1 VGAFALVRLRRGPLI
16 ETNPRE
22 TPLATQNKSIVS
34 FAKLTSGMEM
44 PNLLDVQLRAFQTL
58 LQTEAAIQER
68 EDVGLERVFNEI
80 FPISDVNGNFSLE
93 FVRYGL
99 GEPKYDM
106 EECMERDMTYAAP
119 LKATL
124 RLIVWEDGGDDR
136 RPKDI
141 IEKEVYLGDLPL
153 LTPLG
158 TFIINGAERV
168 IVSQLHRSP
177 GVVFEETIHPNG
189 SKLFNARIIPFRGSW
204 VEFTVDIHDVVAVH
218 IDKKKK
224 FPASALLRA
233 VGYSRDAD
241 ILSLFFQKQA
251 VELAVLE
258 RETVREG
265 RRGEVFHGFL
275 GEDVLDP
282 DSLEQGTARLF
293 RDVVLPGTGEVIER
307 GATLTAE
314 SYTAFREAGLWS
326 LPVAP
331 GQLLGRAGDELSAE
345 IIGRLQRAGIERVQA
360 FRPGHL
366 GGSALRATLA
376 KDPTRGT
383 LDALFAIHN
392 LLRPGTAPAPEVWT
406 EEEFEEGAGQ
416 VMHIGDFVRLWAD
429 EASQPAEPAPR
440 EIQRSTEERML
451 RFAKERGIKY
461 VWESFREERT
471 EKAARSG
478 RVLVFDLNRILQVYS
493 AVWRLL
499 FQPRAALVVGSE
511 LNGKPSAAS
520 DYGEYSEESLN
531 KRYDLGR
538 VGRYKINQRLQ
549 TAFGALGFTAPPA
562 GMTAL
567 TAQDVLAILYQLV
580 ELHEGRGQT
589 DDIDHLGN
597 RRVRSVGELI
607 ANQFSVGLSRMARL
621 VRERM
626 SIVSDPDKI
635 NIDDLVN
642 ARTVSAVIQQFFG
655 SSQLSQFMD
664 QTNPL
669 AELTHK
675 RRLSALGPGG
685 LTRER
690 AGFEVRDVHYSHY
703 GRMCPIETPE
713 GPNIGLINSLTTFSR
728 INDLGF
734 IETPYR
740 KVVRAVARYPHKVKL
755 QEAVRLVIG
764 ERNRNYAKAGEE
776 IDAVRGREV
785 FKAMITGAEL
795 AEDVRDWSEV
805 FPRLLAGEILQRD
818 WDEEFAAL
826 PVLARRGDRITEEIA
841 QRITSQPVNL
851 VRVVSRRAGAE
862 IRGVAP
868 ETIRNP
874 IALPVR
880 VFAPSDSALLAV
892 PGTVLTE
899 EVVERLYQA
908 QIEGLAE
915 AEVPHD
921 LPERV
926 GLDYSDGIPA
936 LPPESEVGRVALVP
950 AVILTHVTPVVTTIT
965 AWLSAN
971 EEENAPVAQA
981 NAPLTAENRFANEY
995 VLCRERGDFP
1005 LLRPDE
1011 IDYMDVA
1018 PDQLVSVAAA
1028 LIPFLEHDD
1037 ANRALMGS
1045 NMQRQG
1051 VPLLFPEAPLVG
1063 TGLEET
1069 VARDSGA
1076 VVIARRGG
1084 TVVEVTADHIV
1095 VDTGVNT
1102 TSTDGEPLR
1111 RLAQFDRYRL
1121 KKYWRTNQDT
1131 AINQRPLVHVG
1142 QQVGR
1147 GDILA
1152 DGASTDR
1159 GELALGRNLLVAF
1172 MPWYGHNFED
1182 AIVLSERLV
1191 KDDVYTSIHIQ
1202 ELELQVRDT
1211 KRGMEE
1217 ITREIPNVAEESLI
1231 DLDERGVVR
1240 IGARV
1245 KAGDILVGKITPK
1258 GETELSPEEKL
1269 LTAIFGEKAKDVK
1282 DSSLKVPPGVEGT
1295 VIDVKVFS
1303 RRIDDPLLEK
1313 EHGQKIGELRAF
1325 ERAEIGRISEARDE
1339 ELKDMLR
1346 GKTVALFLKRGTVEP
1361 FLEEGT
1367 ELGDEVLKELDLTEV
1382 DLTTLKVT
1390 DRETNERL
1398 RRLIDEAKRRIE
1410 RVRLRTEE
1418 QIDKVFQP
1426 DELPPGVVQ
1435 LVKVYLAEKR
1445 KISVGDKM
1453 AGRHG
1458 NKGIIA
1464 RIVPEEDMPFLP
1476 DGTPVDVCLNPLGV
1490 PSRMNVG
1497 QILET
1502 HLGWVAR
1509 VLGFEAK
1516 TPVFQ
1521 GASEDEIGVLL
1532 RLAGVKWAAQALQV
1546 SGDAPE
1552 FDLEEAR
1559 AIIKAL
1565 QSLPADDEPR
1575 PMRGIGRPMD
1585 RVFDAQILA
1594 SDLAQK
1600 LREVGR
1606 FLAAAA
1612 EEVLRDGDQ
1621 TVEEAFPAIA
1631 AHARSGENLNAA
1643 VEEFMQRAGL
1653 TPGAKVKLRD
1663 GRSGTEFSSP
1673 VSVGEIYMLK
1683 LSHLV
1688 DDKIHARSI
1697 GPYSLVTQQ
1706 PLAGKAQFGGQR
1718 FGEMEVWALEAYG
1731 AAHTLQEIL
1740 TVKSDDVN
1748 GRSRVYEAI
1757 VKGENLPEPGLPESF
1772 NVLVKELQALGISV
1786 TLGN

>member
-1 VGAFALVRLRRGPLI
+1 
-16 ETNPRE
+16 
-22 TPLATQNKSIVS
+22 
-34 FAKLTSGMEM
+34 M
-44 PNLLDVQLRAFQTL
+44 PNLLDVQVRAFQTL

-124 RLIVWEDGGDDR
+124 RLIVWEDTGDER

-158 TFIINGAERV
+158 TFIVNGAERV

-189 SKLFNARIIPFRGSW
+189 SKLFSARIIPFRGSW
-204 VEFTVDIHDVVAVH
+204 VEFTIDIHDVIAVH

-233 VGYSRDAD
+233 VGYSRDSD
-241 ILSLFFQKQA
+241 VLGLFFPRETA
-251 VELAVLE
+251 DLATLE

-275 GEDVLDP
+275 AEDIPDP
-282 DSLEQGTARLF
+282 ASLTEGSARLF
-293 RDVVLPGTGEVIER
+293 RDVVLSGTGELFERNTVLTADAYSSMR
-307 GATLTAE
+307 GAGI
-314 SYTAFREAGLWS
+314 SS
-326 LPVAP
+326 IPVAP
-331 GQLLGRAGDELSAE
+331 GHLIGHAGDELSQDL
-345 IIGRLQRAGIERVQA
+345 IGRLQRAGMEQISM
-360 FRPGHL
+360 FRPGTY
-366 GGSALRATLA
+366 GGSTLRATLA
-376 KDPTRGT
+376 KDPTHGT

-392 LLRPGTAPAPEVWT
+392 LLRPGTAPTPETWT
-406 EEEFEEGAGQ
+406 EDEFEESAAK
-416 VMHIGDFVRLWAD
+416 VLHVGDFLRLWAD
-429 EASQPAEPAPR
+429 EASQPADTAAR
-440 EIQRSTEERML
+440 EMQRSTEERML
-451 RFAKERGIKY
+451 RFAQERGIRY
-461 VWESFREERT
+461 VWENFREERT
-471 EKAARSG
+471 EKSARSG
-478 RVLVFDLNRILQVYS
+478 RVLVYEISRILQVYS

-499 FQPRAALVVGSE
+499 FQPRGALVVASE
-511 LNGKPSAAS
+511 LNGRPAEARS
-520 DYGEYSEESLN
+520 DYGEYTQESLN

-538 VGRYKINQRLQ
+538 VGRYKINQRLHG
-549 TAFGALGFTAPPA
+549 AFEAMGFTSPPA

-567 TAQDVLAILYQLV
+567 TSQDVLAILYQLV
-580 ELHEGRGQT
+580 ELHEGRGYT

-713 GPNIGLINSLTTFSR
+713 GPNIGLINSLTTYSR

-740 KVVRAVARYPHKVKL
+740 KVVRALIRYPARITL
-755 QEAVRLVIG
+755 QEPVRVVIG
-764 ERNRNYAKAGEE
+764 DRARSFAPAGEE
-776 IDAVRGREV
+776 IDAERGRDI
-785 FKAMITGAEL
+785 FRQMIVGAEL
-795 AEDVRDWSEV
+795 AEDVRDWSDV
-805 FPRLLAGEILQRD
+805 FPRLLAGEIPQIE
-818 WDEEFAAL
+818 WEAEFEAL
-826 PVLARRGDRITEEIA
+826 PTIARRGERITEDLARRISE
-841 QRITSQPVNL
+841 QPVNL

-862 IRGVAP
+862 MRGVAP

-874 IALPVR
+874 ISLPVR
-880 VFAPSDSALLAV
+880 VFAPRTAAILAV
-892 PGTVLTE
+892 PGTVLTGDL
-899 EVVERLYQA
+899 VEQLYTRQS
-908 QIEGLAE
+908 EGLAE
-915 AEVPHD
+915 AEAPMD
-921 LPERV
+921 APEAV
-926 GLDYSDGIPA
+926 GMDYTTGVPA
-936 LPPESEVGRVALVP
+936 LSPDTEIGRVALVP
-950 AVILTHVTPVVTTIT
+950 SAALTYVMPLVTKIN

-971 EEENAPVAQA
+971 EEETARIAQA
-981 NAPLTAENRFANEY
+981 NAPITDDGNFEREF

-1018 PDQLVSVAAA
+1018 PDQLVSIAAA

-1045 NMQRQG
+1045 NMQRQA
-1051 VPLLFPEAPLVG
+1051 VPLLFPDAPLVG

-1069 VARDSGA
+1069 AARDSGS
-1076 VVIARRGG
+1076 VVTARRAGM
-1084 TVVEVTADHIV
+1084 VKEVTADHVLI
-1095 VDTGVNT
+1095 DTGTVG
-1102 TSTDGEPLR
+1102 TSGSDEPLR

-1131 AINQRPLVHVG
+1131 AINQRPLVRVG
-1142 QQVGR
+1142 QEIQR

-1159 GELALGRNLLVAF
+1159 GELALGQNLLVAF

-1217 ITREIPNVAEESLI
+1217 ITREIPNVAEDSLV

-1240 IGARV
+1240 VGARV

-1313 EHGQKIGELRAF
+1313 EHGQRIGELRTF
-1325 ERAEIGRISEARDE
+1325 ERTEILRISGARDE
-1339 ELKDMLR
+1339 EIKEMIR
-1346 GKTVALFLKRGTVEP
+1346 GKQVALFLKRGTVEP
-1361 FLEEGT
+1361 YFDEDT
-1367 ELGDEVLKELDLTEV
+1367 ELSEEVVDALDLTEV

-1390 DRETNERL
+1390 DRPVNEQL
-1398 RRLIDEAKRRIE
+1398 RRTIDEAKRRIE
-1410 RVRLRTEE
+1410 RVRMRTEE

-1502 HLGWVAR
+1502 HLGWAAR

-1521 GASEDEIGVLL
+1521 GASEDEIGLLL
-1532 RLAGVKWAAQALQV
+1532 RLAGTQWAAQALGI
-1546 SGDAPE
+1546 SAKPPE
-1552 FDLEEAR
+1552 FDLNDAR
-1559 AIIKAL
+1559 
-1565 QSLPADDEPR
+1565 
-1575 PMRGIGRPMD
+1575 
-1585 RVFDAQILA
+1585 
-1594 SDLAQK
+1594 K
-1600 LREVGR
+1600 LTQATR
-1606 FLAAAA
+1606 FLAAEGEPRPEQGIGRSIDRILDVAGLDEDAA
-1612 EEVLRDGDQ
+1612 GKIRELSSFLVTAANEIAKREDTKL
-1621 TVEEAFPAIA
+1621 EEAFPAIA
-1631 AHARSGENLNAA
+1631 ALDRSGDGLTAA
-1643 VEEFMQRAGL
+1643 AEELMRRAGL
-1653 TPGAKVKLRD
+1653 TQGGKVRLRD
-1663 GRSGTEFSSP
+1663 GRSGQEFTSP
-1673 VSVGEIYMLK
+1673 VTVGAIYMLK

-1786 TLGN
+1786 TLGS